1 MTLYTKDRSLKLSM
15 EEIHLESLIK
25 FITTA
30 GKKETGG
37 IIIGRY
43 SLGHQEA
50 IITELT
56 DKPKDSL
63 SGFFSFLRG
72 KSGLKKL
79 LEKKWENNE
88 YYLGE
93 WHFHPEAPP
102 NPSPQDYRTMRKIM
116 LEKKYKC
123 PEPIMMII
131 GGIPHDYLIRSFLFI
146 GNEILEFEV

>member
-1 MTLYTKDRSLKLSM
+1 M
-15 EEIHLESLIK
+15 EEKNIESLVR

-43 SLGHQEA
+43 SPGHQEA
-50 IITELT
+50 VITELT

-79 LEKKWENNE
+79 LEKKWETNE

-93 WHFHPEAPP
+93 WHFHPGAAP

-116 LEKKYKC
+116 RKKKYKC
-123 PEPIMMII
+123 PEPIMIII
-131 GGIPHDYLIRSFLFI
+131 GGNPQDYSIRSFLFM
-146 GNEILEFEV
+146 GDEILEFGV

>member
-1 MTLYTKDRSLKLSM
+1 M
-15 EEIHLESLIK
+15 EEHHIESLVG

-43 SLGHQEA
+43 SPCHQEA

-63 SGFFSFLRG
+63 SAFFSFLRG
-72 KSGLKKL
+72 KSGLKQL
-79 LEKKWENNE
+79 LEKKWQTNE

-102 NPSPQDYRTMRKIM
+102 QPSSQDYRTMRKIM
-116 LEKKYKC
+116 RKKKYKC
-123 PEPIMMII
+123 PEPILIII
-131 GGIPHDYLIRSFLFI
+131 GGSPQNYAIRSFLFM
-146 GNEILEFEV
+146 GDEVLEFGV